1 VRLPYLFTG
10 TEDISRT
17 ADTTNKREGG
27 NEMSEVYDTNNN
39 CVVCD
44 QYIYDQHKTNCKH
57 YVKETYLEFI
67 KRIEKVAV

>member
-1 VRLPYLFTG
+1 MK
-10 TEDISRT
+10 E
-17 ADTTNKREGG
+17 A
-27 NEMSEVYDTNNN
+27 YDTNNN
-39 CVVCD
+39 CVICD